1 MNKASIQITYI
12 TEEAERKRRLSPRMM
27 LETSTLPCTVELPDT
42 GNLFTIEEGDKGVLL
57 CPEANTKVFLNG
69 KELQGKA
76 SLSAG
81 DKIKAGGYLL
91 DFHYKH
97 EARGL
102 STSSKLLSLGAKL
115 VVTCLIICELAIMLG
130 LSSIL
135 KAENL
140 FEGSVARQRISFE
153 IIRVQEKLAK
163 IKTDDPMEQ
172 AMLALLKD
180 DVARRMSYMGDF
192 GDMLSPRQRRNMN
205 RDLRRLDML
214 LDSISQKGSILPDE
228 KVNLEG
234 AVKDIIERHKV
245 TLP

>member
-12 TEEAERKRRLSPRMM
+12 TEEAEQKRRLSPRMM

-42 GNLFTIEEGDKGVLL
+42 GNLFTIEEGDQGVQL

-69 KELQGKA
+69 KELQGKTR
-76 SLSAG
+76 LSAG
-81 DKIKAGGYLL
+81 DKINAGGYLL

-115 VVTCLIICELAIMLG
+115 VVALLIISELAIMLG

-140 FEGSVARQRISFE
+140 FEGSIARQRISFE
-153 IIRVQEKLAK
+153 IIRIQEKLAN
-163 IKTDDPMEQ
+163 IKTDEPMEQ
-172 AMLALLKD
+172 AMLALLKE

-192 GDMLSPRQRRNMN
+192 GELLSPRQRKNMN
-205 RDLRRLDML
+205 RDLRRLDIL
-214 LDSISQKGSILPDE
+214 LDSISQKGNILPDE
-228 KVNLEG
+228 KVNLENT
-234 AVKDIIERHKV
+234 VKDIIEQHKV
-245 TLP
+245 TIP

>member
-12 TEEAERKRRLSPRMM
+12 TEEAEQKRRLSPRMM
-27 LETSTLPCTVELPDT
+27 LETSTLPCTVELPDA
-42 GNLFTIEEGDKGVLL
+42 GSLFTIEEGDKGVQL

-76 SLSAG
+76 HLSAG

-115 VVTCLIICELAIMLG
+115 VVACLIICELAIMLG

-153 IIRVQEKLAK
+153 IIRVQEKLAR

-172 AMLALLKD
+172 AMLALLND

-214 LDSISQKGSILPDE
+214 LDSISQKGSILPEE
-228 KVNLEG
+228 KVNLEE
-234 AVKDIIERHKV
+234 AVKDIIRRHKV